1 VEVDKSLE
9 GEIRVE
15 TDGNIGKIT
24 ISRPDKLNAMT
35 AKMLQDFD
43 EAVSNLTNNPDIS
56 ILVFAGE
63 GDKAFCAGFDLKMVQ
78 SLEGEE
84 HYNFFKGI
92 EKIISKIR
100 QARTCL
106 TIAAVNGYAVGF
118 GGMIISAC
126 DFRLFS
132 KDAAF
137 RLPEIDIDIFPGA
150 GAASNLLHLV
160 GPARAKDILLT
171 GRMVASGECYRI
183 GIADRLYEPDELM
196 DDTMEFARELLKKDQ
211 LILLRTKTLV
221 DGMAGET
228 IADAEALEAT
238 YLEEWLR
245 EHKE

>member
-1 VEVDKSLE
+1 ME
-9 GEIRVE
+9 GEIRVK
-15 TDGNIGKIT
+15 TDGKIGNIT

-56 ILVFAGE
+56 ILVFSGE
-63 GDKAFCAGFDLKMVQ
+63 GKKAFCAGFDLKMVQ

-92 EKIISKIR
+92 EKTIAKIR

-118 GGMIISAC
+118 GAMVISAC

-137 RLPEIDIDIFPGA
+137 RLPEVDIDIFPGA

-160 GPARAKDILLT
+160 GSARTKDILLT

-196 DDTMEFARELLKKDQ
+196 SGTTDFAKDLLSKNQ
-211 LILLRTKTLV
+211 VILLRTKTLV

-245 EHKE
+245 EHKEQ

>member
-1 VEVDKSLE
+1 ME

-137 RLPEIDIDIFPGA
+137 RLR
-150 GAASNLLHLV
+150 N
-160 GPARAKDILLT
+160 
-171 GRMVASGECYRI
+171 
-183 GIADRLYEPDELM
+183 
-196 DDTMEFARELLKKDQ
+196 
-211 LILLRTKTLV
+211 
-221 DGMAGET
+221 
-228 IADAEALEAT
+228 
-238 YLEEWLR
+238 
-245 EHKE
+245 